1 MTILIWR
8 FPNWAGTMIELAI
21 AMILWK
27 GWVGTLEIP
36 TDLSLNTTPPFI
48 SWVTLNKLL
57 NVSDPL
63 FPYLKARFKKKKLFH
78 TVIVNMT
85 WDHKLSECLEL
96 MAAHGALGTDAVV
109 AEGEGV
115 WHRAM
120 TQLMN
125 IELHAVTVNI
135 HLLCQLL
142 GYVGWCALAY
152 CHASSGELLR
162 LRWILEFHAMLSAHM
177 FCGITVDALYFWTSC
192 VFGLMGFSA
201 GMQAAVCITRL
212 RPHWYLVLTHWLASF
227 WHQDTCLLAALLP
240 QLSFNFPA

>member
-1 MTILIWR
+1 
-8 FPNWAGTMIELAI
+8 
-21 AMILWK
+21 
-27 GWVGTLEIP
+27 
-36 TDLSLNTTPPFI
+36 
-48 SWVTLNKLL
+48 
-57 NVSDPL
+57 
-63 FPYLKARFKKKKLFH
+63 
-78 TVIVNMT
+78 MT

-152 CHASSGELLR
+152 CCASSGELLR
-162 LRWILEFHAMLSAHM
+162 LRWILEFHAMLSAHVLWDHCRCSVFLDFLCLWLNGLQCRDASCSLHHQTQTSLIFGIDSLTRFILTSRRLLTCSSAATIIIQLPCLG
-177 FCGITVDALYFWTSC
+177 FC
-192 VFGLMGFSA
+192 
-201 GMQAAVCITRL
+201 
-212 RPHWYLVLTHWLASF
+212 H
-227 WHQDTCLLAALLP
+227 HQ
-240 QLSFNFPA
+240 SSS